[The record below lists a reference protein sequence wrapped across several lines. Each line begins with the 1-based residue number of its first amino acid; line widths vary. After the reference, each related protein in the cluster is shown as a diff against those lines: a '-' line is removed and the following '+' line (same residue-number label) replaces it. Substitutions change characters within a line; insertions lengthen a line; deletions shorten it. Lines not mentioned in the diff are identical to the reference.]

1 MNYFA
6 MLKHQKYQ
14 IEGYNYFFS
23 ESINRMCWPQRVSS
37 NYSAYTKH
45 KTNYGMRLIL
55 LRLAIWNPCI
65 IIYGF
70 FVANNMQPFIY
81 SVTKMLLSWKCEK
94 WMLLASCKRMKH
106 IVFWLW
112 VILYI
117 KVHFFSKLNFSKR
130 YMTLYLCHELIIN
143 RHLIL
148 HFSYWIWKPHV

>member
-1 MNYFA
+1 
-6 MLKHQKYQ
+6 MLTAT
-14 IEGYNYFFS
+14 
-23 ESINRMCWPQRVSS
+23 SI
-37 NYSAYTKH
+37 YSAYTKH
-45 KTNYGMRLIL
+45 KTSYGMRLIL

-70 FVANNMQPFIY
+70 FVANNMHPSIY

-94 WMLLASCKRMKH
+94 WMLLASCKRMKP

-130 YMTLYLCHELIIN
+130 YITLYLCHEMIIN